1 MPTVAITLS
10 SPTDLQNA
18 KYINMLREHG
28 FGIKVIDDERFAR
41 GNATEAEEIEVL
53 DGVQAV
59 IAAGERYS

>member
-28 FGIKVIDDERFAR
+28 FAIKVIDNERFAR
-41 GNATEAEEIEVL
+41 GNATEA
-53 DGVQAV
+53 
-59 IAAGERYS
+59 